1 METWQNTEGLIF
13 WMWFI
18 VFLFISLL
26 LFIIFIARI
35 SFQHILQKEKEMNIA
50 AMQHQKELLRTSIFS
65 QEKERNRIA
74 QDIHDGLISQLNI
87 IRLTKQKSDKE
98 FRKMMQDCMKTA
110 REISHDLMPPFIE
123 ESKLVTLLENIVS
136 KLKMTKGIE
145 VHIKIHENKAVSVTT
160 KLQLMRIVQEITT
173 NITKHAKATKVVF
186 VLRMTKENIYLKIED
201 NGIGFSNT
209 KKKGLGFQSIATRI
223 QLLKGTYKFK
233 SNIQVGTVFLLQ
245 APNN

>member
-35 SFQHILQKEKEMNIA
+35 SFQNILQKEKEMNIK

-87 IRLTKQKSDKE
+87 IRLTKQKSDKKYGYE
-98 FRKMMQDCMKTA
+98 ERK
-110 REISHDLMPPFIE
+110 
-123 ESKLVTLLENIVS
+123 
-136 KLKMTKGIE
+136 
-145 VHIKIHENKAVSVTT
+145 
-160 KLQLMRIVQEITT
+160 
-173 NITKHAKATKVVF
+173 
-186 VLRMTKENIYLKIED
+186 
-201 NGIGFSNT
+201 
-209 KKKGLGFQSIATRI
+209 
-223 QLLKGTYKFK
+223 
-233 SNIQVGTVFLLQ
+233 
-245 APNN
+245 